1 MSTEKLA
8 EFLQEHPRT
17 TTILFAAL
25 LLLTQGAAMAGNNSG
40 YAGP

>member
-1 MSTEKLA
+1 MATDSLA

-25 LLLTQGAAMAGNNSG
+25 LLLTQGTAMAGNNG
-40 YAGP
+40 TYTGP